1 MTTMML
7 ANSTTLAFRQSIEKS
22 PRSKYSILEQ
32 NCAIAVPEIP
42 ANSRV
47 VEEKNRAPAV
57 HSHIQGAVVSNPRT
71 GLGSEGPFFYFFW

>member
-47 VEEKNRAPAV
+47 VEEKKPRAC
-57 HSHIQGAVVSNPRT
+57 GALAYTGCSCFKSSN
-71 GLGSEGPFFYFFW
+71 GFGV